1 MQPSAE
7 NSGDEKSPR
16 PWIRVRDQGSLL
28 ILAACAL
35 VMTWS
40 YWRYY
45 GGQQG
50 SLVDVDR
57 AIPLEARFQVDVN
70 RADWPEMLLLPG
82 LGKTLARR
90 ILSERQQ
97 HGPFRDLDELVRV
110 PGIGPKTLERIR
122 PYLLPI
128 PQDTDWAAAGLQ
140 QSQRTN

>member
-7 NSGDEKSPR
+7 NSSDGKSPR

-28 ILAACAL
+28 VLAACAL

-40 YWRYY
+40 YWWYH
-45 GGQQG
+45 GGQRG
-50 SLVDVDR
+50 LLVDIDR
-57 AIPLEARFQVDVN
+57 ATPLEARFQVDVN
-70 RADWPEMLLLPG
+70 RADWPEMLQLPG

-90 ILSERQQ
+90 VLSERRQ
-97 HGPFRDLDELVRV
+97 HGPFRDVDDLVRV

-128 PQDTDWAAAGLQ
+128 PKDTDWAAAGLQ
-140 QSQRTN
+140 PSQRAN